1 MSEKIQLKIGRS
13 VKNDVVVHNEDVSL
27 FHLELFGD
35 ASGNI
40 FITDLNSEAG
50 TFVNGKRLKGYTLLG
65 SGDYVQLGASYEL
78 KWAKYKLSPA
88 LKEVS
93 PVKKN
98 KNEPSPSSN
107 SDKNKPS
114 KPKGGGIETKQLI
127 VIYSLVLFFLILF
140 VLLS

>member
-98 KNEPSPSSN
+98 KDESSPSSN
-107 SDKNKPS
+107 SDKNKLS
-114 KPKGGGIETKQLI
+114 KPKGGGVETKQLI

-140 VLLS
+140 VLLF

>member
-13 VKNDVVVHNEDVSL
+13 DKNDIVVHNEDVSL

-35 ASGNI
+35 ASGNV

-78 KWAKYKLSPA
+78 KWAQYRITPV
-88 LKEVS
+88 LKDDTSEQ
-93 PVKKN
+93 KN
-98 KNEPSPSSN
+98 KNKTSPPSN

-114 KPKGGGIETKQLI
+114 IPKGGGIETKQLI

>member
-98 KNEPSPSSN
+98 KDEASPSSN
-107 SDKNKPS
+107 SDKNKPA

>member
-13 VKNDVVVHNEDVSL
+13 DKNDIVVHNEDVSL

-35 ASGNI
+35 ASGNV

-78 KWAKYKLSPA
+78 KWAKYRI
-88 LKEVS
+88 S
-93 PVKKN
+93 PVLKDDTSEQRNKN
-98 KNEPSPSSN
+98 KTSPPSN

-114 KPKGGGIETKQLI
+114 NPKGGGVETKQLI

>member
-78 KWAKYKLSPA
+78 KWAQYKLSPA

-98 KNEPSPSSN
+98 KDEASPSSN

>member
-13 VKNDVVVHNEDVSL
+13 DKNDIVVHNEDVSL

-35 ASGNI
+35 ASGNV

-78 KWAKYKLSPA
+78 KWAKYKLSPT

-98 KNEPSPSSN
+98 KDESSPSSN
-107 SDKNKPS
+107 SEKNKPS
-114 KPKGGGIETKQLI
+114 IPKGGGIETKQLI

>member
-13 VKNDVVVHNEDVSL
+13 DKNDIVVHNEDVSL

-40 FITDLNSEAG
+40 FITDLDSEAG

-78 KWAKYKLSPA
+78 KWVKYRI
-88 LKEVS
+88 S
-93 PVKKN
+93 PVLKDDTSEQRNKN
-98 KNEPSPSSN
+98 KTSPPSN

-114 KPKGGGIETKQLI
+114 NPKGDGVETKQLI

>member
-13 VKNDVVVHNEDVSL
+13 DKNDIVVHNEDVSL

-40 FITDLNSEAG
+40 FITDLDSEAG

-78 KWAKYKLSPA
+78 KWAQYKLSPA

-98 KNEPSPSSN
+98 KDE
-107 SDKNKPS
+107 KL
-114 KPKGGGIETKQLI
+114 ET
-127 VIYSLVLFFLILF
+127 F
-140 VLLS
+140 

>member
-13 VKNDVVVHNEDVSL
+13 VKNDVVVHHEDVSL

-78 KWAKYKLSPA
+78 KWAQYKLSPA

-98 KNEPSPSSN
+98 KNESSPSSN
-107 SDKNKPS
+107 SDKNKPA

>member
-1 MSEKIQLKIGRS
+1 MSEKIELKIGRS
-13 VKNDVVVHNEDVSL
+13 VKNDIVVHNEDVSL

-40 FITDLNSEAG
+40 FITDLDTEAG

-65 SGDYVQLGASYEL
+65 SGDYVQLGASYEF
-78 KWAKYKLSPA
+78 KWAKYRI
-88 LKEVS
+88 S
-93 PVKKN
+93 PVLKDDTSDQKN
-98 KNEPSPSSN
+98 KNKTSPSSN
-107 SDKNKPS
+107 TDKNKPS
-114 KPKGGGIETKQLI
+114 KPKGGGVETKQLI

>member
-78 KWAKYKLSPA
+78 KWAQYKLSPT

-98 KNEPSPSSN
+98 KDESSPSSN

-114 KPKGGGIETKQLI
+114 IPKGGGIETKQLI

>member
-13 VKNDVVVHNEDVSL
+13 DKNDIVVHNEDVSL

-50 TFVNGKRLKGYTLLG
+50 TFVNGKRLNGYTLLG

-98 KNEPSPSSN
+98 KIEPSPSSN
-107 SDKNKPS
+107 SDTNRAS
-114 KPKGGGIETKQLI
+114 STVGGGIANKQLI

>member
-13 VKNDVVVHNEDVSL
+13 DKNDIVVHNEDVSL

-40 FITDLNSEAG
+40 FITDLDSEAG

-78 KWAKYKLSPA
+78 KWAKYRI
-88 LKEVS
+88 S
-93 PVKKN
+93 PVLKDDTSEQKN
-98 KNEPSPSSN
+98 KNKTSPPSN
-107 SDKNKPS
+107 SDTNRVS
-114 KPKGGGIETKQLI
+114 STVGVGIANKQLI

>member
-13 VKNDVVVHNEDVSL
+13 VKNDVVVDNEDVSL

-65 SGDYVQLGASYEL
+65 SGDYVQLCASY
-78 KWAKYKLSPA
+78 
-88 LKEVS
+88 
-93 PVKKN
+93 
-98 KNEPSPSSN
+98 
-107 SDKNKPS
+107 
-114 KPKGGGIETKQLI
+114 
-127 VIYSLVLFFLILF
+127 
-140 VLLS
+140 

>member
-1 MSEKIQLKIGRS
+1 MQKNIHLRIGSSPKNEIVVQNIS
-13 VKNDVVVHNEDVSL
+13 VDS
-27 FHLELFGD
+27 FHLELFSD
-35 ASGNI
+35 TEGNV
-40 FITDLNSEAG
+40 FITDLDTEAG

-78 KWAKYKLSPA
+78 KWAKYKLSPV
-88 LKEVS
+88 LKDDTSEQ
-93 PVKKN
+93 KN
-98 KNEPSPSSN
+98 KNKTSPPLN

-114 KPKGGGIETKQLI
+114 IPKGGGVETKQLI

>member
-40 FITDLNSEAG
+40 FITDLNSESG

-65 SGDYVQLGASYEL
+65 SGDYVQLGSSYEL
-78 KWAKYKLSPA
+78 KWAKYKLSQA
-88 LKEVS
+88 IKEVS

-98 KNEPSPSSN
+98 KDESSPSSN

-114 KPKGGGIETKQLI
+114 KPKEGGVETKQLI

>member
-13 VKNDVVVHNEDVSL
+13 VKNDVVVHHEDVSL

-40 FITDLNSEAG
+40 FITDLNSESG

-78 KWAKYKLSPA
+78 KWAQYKLSPA

-93 PVKKN
+93 PVKIN
-98 KNEPSPSSN
+98 KDESSPSSN
-107 SDKNKPS
+107 SDKNKPA

>member
-13 VKNDVVVHNEDVSL
+13 VKNDIVVHNEDVSL

-40 FITDLNSEAG
+40 FITDLDTEAG

-65 SGDYVQLGASYEL
+65 SGDYVQLGASYEF
-78 KWAKYKLSPA
+78 KWAKYRI
-88 LKEVS
+88 S
-93 PVKKN
+93 PVLKDDTSDQKN
-98 KNEPSPSSN
+98 KNKTSPSSN
-107 SDKNKPS
+107 TDKNKPS
-114 KPKGGGIETKQLI
+114 KPKGGGVETKQLI